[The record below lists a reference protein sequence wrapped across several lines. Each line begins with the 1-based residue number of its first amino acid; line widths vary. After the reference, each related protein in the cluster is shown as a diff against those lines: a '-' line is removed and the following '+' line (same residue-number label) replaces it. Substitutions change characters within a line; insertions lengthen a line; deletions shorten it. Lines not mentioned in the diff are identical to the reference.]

1 LEKDG
6 SGARYLPAELHIG
19 EQLSLLVQ
27 LIAERVRPLYPPD
40 LLDRMAGGSEIGLP
54 ALAGIPPSAKCIV
67 VAPLS
72 NSPVRDWPLDRY
84 IDLIGMLL
92 AEIECHVVLVG
103 SHDQLTS
110 LSQICH
116 WHAGDRRLVNLGG
129 RIDWSELAGVLRRA
143 DLVIANNSG
152 VAHLAA
158 ACGRPTLAIY
168 SGSHQPQEWG
178 PRGEN
183 VRAVMS
189 VVSCSPCGYER
200 LELCPYDHRCMKLI
214 EPETIF
220 RDALAMLSTRPEQ
233 TEADLDLMLRS

>member
-1 LEKDG
+1 
-6 SGARYLPAELHIG
+6 
-19 EQLSLLVQ
+19 
-27 LIAERVRPLYPPD
+27 
-40 LLDRMAGGSEIGLP
+40 
-54 ALAGIPPSAKCIV
+54 
-67 VAPLS
+67 
-72 NSPVRDWPLDRY
+72 
-84 IDLIGMLL
+84 
-92 AEIECHVVLVG
+92 
-103 SHDQLTS
+103 
-110 LSQICH
+110 
-116 WHAGDRRLVNLGG
+116 
-129 RIDWSELAGVLRRA
+129 
-143 DLVIANNSG
+143 